1 MRIFR
6 SSMFALIS
14 VLSMTSV
21 LAQAAATDEDVSHM
35 ALSHE
40 VERLINPVL
49 IEKTII
55 TEQPVFSA
63 NETSSD
69 PVDESK
75 TDGFG
80 LEITILTSSSLAP
93 ELTAALAE
101 EVLRLRPIPVSI
113 VFRGLPI
120 IFKNG
125 NQADLRHD
133 KTESERR
140 LAPLIERGLG
150 AVIDPGVFRRT
161 EKALKQFDA
170 SLGSLSLPAILFT
183 TSQGTEIVTGT
194 VSVSWAAGYALARTN
209 DPIWRSEAAEALRKA
224 GIAELVEG
232 AR

>member
-1 MRIFR
+1 MMPLRIAAAAAAVFLTAAASA
-6 SSMFALIS
+6 SSADHEIER
-14 VLSMTSV
+14 VLSPVRSEMTAPAEEPASPE
-21 LAQAAATDEDVSHM
+21 LEAPAEADGRQNTAA
-35 ALSHE
+35 
-40 VERLINPVL
+40 P
-49 IEKTII
+49 
-55 TEQPVFSA
+55 
-63 NETSSD
+63 
-69 PVDESK
+69 
-75 TDGFG
+75 G
-80 LEITILTSSSLAP
+80 LEITVLTASSLPP
-93 ELTAALAE
+93 ELTAGLAE

-113 VFRGLPI
+113 VYRGLPVS
-120 IFKNG
+120 FRAG
-125 NQADLRHD
+125 DPVSFRHD

-161 EKALKQFDA
+161 EKALKQFDS